1 METVIATI
9 GAALVSAAAA
19 IIVGAIQHRKSE
31 ALMEYKLDGLTKQ
44 VEKHNNLIERTYEI
58 EKDVEVIKNDIK
70 VANHRID
77 DLERKGA

>member
-44 VEKHNNLIERTYEI
+44 VEKHNKLIERTYEL

-77 DLERKGA
+77 DLEKKGA

>member
-1 METVIATI
+1 METVIATV

-19 IIVGAIQHRKSE
+19 IIVSVVQHKKSD
-31 ALMEYKLDGLTKQ
+31 ALIEYKLGELTER
-44 VEKHNNLIERTYEI
+44 VEKHNKLIERTYEL
-58 EKDVEVIKNDIK
+58 EKKTDVFDEKLK

>member
-58 EKDVEVIKNDIK
+58 EKDVEIIKNDIK